1 LSLEQ
6 YLGLFID
13 ESKENLQILN
23 SNLLKLEKE
32 PDNTEILN
40 EIFRV
45 AHTFKGM
52 AKTMGFNY
60 TSDLTHNMENL
71 LEPLRSGNKK
81 ATSRI
86 VDLLFSCL
94 DKLEGLVD
102 SVVETGAEHDDA
114 SVHDLVKQLQIEI
127 DNKNNSDSAAQNQEE
142 QAPSELPALE
152 LNEYEQIVIKEAIS
166 QGLKTKE
173 IAVYISN
180 DCILPG
186 VRSYMVNSALETM
199 GEITKYMPSV
209 EDIESGVFLSTN
221 EFSHVVKILLLTNE
235 ADEQIQEKIKDISE
249 VAKVEIVDITT
260 KFQLDQLK
268 KDTAEEE
275 TSSETNGETAPKVQ
289 VQAPEEKA
297 EELQSVKAVTKAVN
311 QTIRVNAGRL
321 DMLMNLVGELVIN
334 KTRIFELSKGLE
346 NQELINSV
354 GFMENITGEIQE
366 IVMKLRMVQV
376 DQVFNRFPRL
386 VRDISKNLKKEVNLV
401 IKGKEIEIDRAVVDE
416 IGDPL
421 VHLIRNSL
429 DHGLETPEERITN
442 GKSAKGTIELHAL
455 SEGDNILIKV
465 SDDGRGIDPERI
477 KKKAI
482 AKSFVT
488 EEAARLMDE
497 NDIFDLILKP
507 GFSTMEVATDLSG
520 RGVGMDVVK
529 SKVTSL
535 GGSINISSKV
545 NGGTTVTITLPST
558 MAIIQALIV
567 KIGEEIYAM
576 PLNCINEV
584 IDIYSNEIKNIQ
596 NKEVIT
602 VREKTIPLIRMH
614 ELLETPDY
622 VEDTDQLITV
632 VIVKSQ
638 EKYLGISVTE
648 LVGQQEV
655 VIKPID
661 KKLCSEHYISGATTL
676 GNGEVA
682 LILNV
687 NNLI

>member
-1 LSLEQ
+1 MSLEQ

-23 SNLLKLEKE
+23 ENLLKLEKE
-32 PDNTEILN
+32 PDSTEILN
-40 EIFRV
+40 DIFRV

-52 AKTMGFNY
+52 AKTMGFNH

-71 LEPLRSGNKK
+71 LEPLRSGQKQANSK
-81 ATSRI
+81 I

-102 SVVETGAEHDDA
+102 SIVDKGSETEDH
-114 SVHDLVKQLQIEI
+114 SVSELVKDLQSAI
-127 DNKNNSDSAAQNQEE
+127 NSNESSETEAAI
-142 QAPSELPALE
+142 STKLE
-152 LNEYEQIVIKEAIS
+152 FNEYEQVVINEALS
-166 QGLKTKE
+166 QGMLARE
-173 IAVYISN
+173 ITVYISN
-180 DCILPG
+180 ECVLPA
-186 VRSYMVNSALETM
+186 VRSFMINSLLENI
-199 GEITKYMPSV
+199 GEIVKYLPTV
-209 EDIESGVFLSTN
+209 EEIESGVFLTSKGYNYVIKVVVITN
-221 EFSHVVKILLLTNE
+221 EPEESIIN
-235 ADEQIQEKIKDISE
+235 KIKDISE
-249 VAKVEIVDITT
+249 IENAEVVDIN
-260 KFQLDQLK
+260 
-268 KDTAEEE
+268 TATQAKAAAEVAQSEEPE
-275 TSSETNGETAPKVQ
+275 QTETADESRFDDDQSRKSISKV
-289 VQAPEEKA
+289 
-297 EELQSVKAVTKAVN
+297 VN

-321 DMLMNLVGELVIN
+321 DKLMNLVGELVIN

-346 NQELINSV
+346 SPEMINAV
-354 GFMENITGEIQE
+354 GFMENITGEVQE
-366 IVMKLRMVQV
+366 IVMKLRMVPV

-386 VRDISKNLKKEVNLV
+386 VRDISKNLKKDVNLV

-442 GKSAKGTIELHAL
+442 GKTAKGTIELHAL
-455 SEGDNILIKV
+455 NEGDNILIRV
-465 SDDGRGIDPERI
+465 TDDGKGIDPEKI
-477 KKKAI
+477 KSKAI
-482 AKSFVT
+482 AKGFIT
-488 EEAARLMDE
+488 AEAAKSLDE
-497 NDIFDLILKP
+497 SDIFDLILKP

-529 SKVTSL
+529 SKVMSL
-535 GGSINISSKV
+535 GGSVNISSKV
-545 NGGTTVTITLPST
+545 NKGTSVTITLPST
-558 MAIIQALIV
+558 MAIIQALLI

-584 IDIYSNEIKNIQ
+584 IDIAPDTVKKIQ

-602 VREKTIPLIRMH
+602 VREKTIPLLRMH
-614 ELLETPDY
+614 DLLETPDY
-622 VEDTDQLITV
+622 VEDPEQTLTV

-638 EKYLGISVTE
+638 EKYLGVSVTE
-648 LVGQQEV
+648 LIGQQEV
-655 VIKPID
+655 VIKPIN

-682 LILNV
+682 LILNI